1 MENAEAVQEIGI
13 FLGVAFGLSIILSIA
28 TGATGGAKSKITRFA
43 LIAFFFPAIAVLI
56 MTFGFDSPIEDA
68 GWGRFPV
75 IWLPVALFVFP
86 LAIHLVALPVQ
97 AFINNNVIPWMK
109 WLTPGEDGLY
119 QTPKGNTLTRNGLA
133 RTLLINAVVGLV
145 LVSFFAFFEEIG
157 WRAWMLPRLMDAFDV
172 RTAVFISAIIWSL
185 WHVPFVFG
193 GIQQIEGVPTG
204 VMLIL
209 YPLGLVGAGI
219 VLGWLW
225 ISSRSIWIV
234 TLAHGALNNWGQFAF
249 KYMEDSPPKETG
261 VHSNVVLLAAVNFAL
276 LVLGLII
283 LFSLNS

>member
-1 MENAEAVQEIGI
+1 MENVEAVQTVSIFVGI
-13 FLGVAFGLSIILSIA
+13 AFGLSIILSIA

-56 MTFGFDSPIEDA
+56 MTFGFDAPIDDA
-68 GWGRFPV
+68 GWGRFPFT
-75 IWLPVALFVFP
+75 WLLVALFIFP
-86 LAIHLVALPVQ
+86 QAIHLVALPVQ
-97 AFINNNVIPWMK
+97 AAINNNSLPWQK
-109 WLTPGEDGLY
+109 WLTPDEAGFY
-119 QTPKGNTLTRNGLA
+119 KTPKGNTLTRQGLVSSILQNA
-133 RTLLINAVVGLV
+133 LIGVV

-157 WRAWMLPRLMDAFDV
+157 WRAWMLPRLMDSFDL
-172 RTAVFISAIIWSL
+172 RTAVFISALIWSL

-193 GIQQIEGVPTG
+193 GIQQIEGVPTR

-225 ISSRSIWIV
+225 LNSRSIWIV

-261 VHSNVVLLAAVNFAL
+261 FHSNVVLLTAVNL
-276 LVLGLII
+276 TLVALGLII
-283 LFSLNS
+283 LFRI

>member
-1 MENAEAVQEIGI
+1 MENGEAVQTVSIFVGI
-13 FLGVAFGLSIILSIA
+13 AFGLSIILSIA
-28 TGATGGAKSKITRFA
+28 TGATGGAKSKMTRFA

-56 MTFGFDSPIEDA
+56 MTFGFDAPIDDA
-68 GWGRFPV
+68 GWGRFPFT
-75 IWLPVALFVFP
+75 WLLVALFIFP

-97 AFINNNVIPWMK
+97 AAINNNSLPWQK
-109 WLTPGEDGLY
+109 WLTPDEAGFY
-119 QTPKGNTLTRNGLA
+119 QTPKGNTLTRPGLVSSILQNA
-133 RTLLINAVVGLV
+133 LIGVV

-157 WRAWMLPRLMDAFDV
+157 WRAWMLPRLMDSFDL
-172 RTAVFISAIIWSL
+172 RTAVFISALIWSL

-193 GIQQIEGVPTG
+193 GIQQIEGVPTR

-225 ISSRSIWIV
+225 LNSRSIWIV

-261 VHSNVVLLAAVNFAL
+261 FHSNVVLLTAVNL
-276 LVLGLII
+276 TLVALGLII
-283 LFSLNS
+283 LFRI

>member
-1 MENAEAVQEIGI
+1 MENIEAVQAVSI
-13 FLGVAFGLSIILSIA
+13 FLGITFGLSVILSIA

-75 IWLPVALFVFP
+75 SWLPVALFVFP

-97 AFINNNVIPWMK
+97 AFINNNSIPWMK

-119 QTPKGNTLTRNGLA
+119 HTPKGNTLTKWGLA
-133 RTLLINAVVGLV
+133 GQLLVNAVVGIV

-157 WRAWMLPRLMDAFDV
+157 WRVWLLPRLIDAFDV
-172 RTAVFISAIIWSL
+172 RTAVFLSAIIWSL

-193 GIQQIEGVPTG
+193 GIQRIEGVPTAT
-204 VMLIL
+204 MLIL

-225 ISSRSIWIV
+225 IHSHSIWIV

-249 KYMEDSPPKETG
+249 KYMEDSPSKETG
-261 VHSNVVLLAAVNFAL
+261 IHSNVMLLAAVNFAL
-276 LVLGLII
+276 VALGLIL
-283 LFSLNS
+283 LFSIK

>member
-1 MENAEAVQEIGI
+1 MENVEAVQTVSIFVGI
-13 FLGVAFGLSIILSIA
+13 AFGLSIILSIA

-56 MTFGFDSPIEDA
+56 MTFGFDAPINDA
-68 GWGRFPV
+68 GWGRFPFT
-75 IWLPVALFVFP
+75 WLLVALFIFP

-97 AFINNNVIPWMK
+97 AAINNNSLPWQK
-109 WLTPGEDGLY
+109 WLTPDEAGFY
-119 QTPKGNTLTRNGLA
+119 QTPKGNTLTRPRLVSSILQNA
-133 RTLLINAVVGLV
+133 LIGVV

-157 WRAWMLPRLMDAFDV
+157 WRAWMLPRLMDSFDL
-172 RTAVFISAIIWSL
+172 RTAVFISALIWSL

-193 GIQQIEGVPTG
+193 GIQQIEGVPTR

-225 ISSRSIWIV
+225 LNSRSIWIV

-261 VHSNVVLLAAVNFAL
+261 FHSNVVLLTAVNL
-276 LVLGLII
+276 TLVALGLII
-283 LFSLNS
+283 LFRI